1 MKHPKKK
8 QQILEAKVGKP
19 PGTLVYTGEKTVE
32 EVRVTLTVYDKDGF
46 EVMEFD
52 DGKKALEKLH
62 PDKVNWINFKG
73 IGNVKKVEELGRAL
87 GFHSLIL
94 EDILHVGQLPKIDMY
109 DEHIFTTL
117 KILSYNRDMAGL
129 GVEHVGVVLGKNY
142 VVSFCDTPQDIFK
155 PISDRI
161 ASPTTKVKARK
172 ADYLLYYLVDFIVD
186 QYYFVSEAMNEEVDH
201 LEDILYEDFSE
212 ELPKKII
219 HLKKKHTEL
228 KRYIRP
234 LADALRSLRKA
245 ESSMIEDYVTEYF
258 NDVLDHL
265 IQFEESITSRQ
276 ETLGG
281 MMDIYMS
288 TLSNRMN
295 KVMYTLTIVAA
306 IFIPL
311 TFLAGIYGMNF
322 TNMPEL
328 QYEYGYFILLGVM
341 LLLGIGLY
349 VYMKRK
355 RWF

>member
-1 MKHPKKK
+1 MKHPKNK
-8 QQILEAKVGKP
+8 QQILESKVGKP
-19 PGTLVYTGEKTVE
+19 PGTLVYTGDKPVE
-32 EVRVTLTVYDKDGF
+32 EVQVTLTVYNEEGF

-52 DGKKALEKLH
+52 DGKKALEKLD
-62 PDKVNWINFKG
+62 PDKVNWFNFKG
-73 IGNVKKVEELGRAL
+73 ISNVKKVEEMGRAL
-87 GFHSLIL
+87 DFHSLIL
-94 EDILHVGQLPKIDMY
+94 EDILHIGQSPKIDIY

-117 KILSYNRDMAGL
+117 KMLSYNKEKVGL
-129 GVEHVGVVLGKNY
+129 EVEHVSLVLGKNY
-142 VVSFCDTPQDIFK
+142 IISFCDTPHDLFK

-172 ADYLLYYLVDFIVD
+172 ADYLFYYLVDFIVD
-186 QYYFVSEAMNEEVDH
+186 QYYFVTDALNEEVDR
-201 LEDILYEDFSE
+201 LEDELYEDFSE
-212 ELPKKII
+212 EIAKKII
-219 HLKKKHTEL
+219 HLKKRYTEL

-234 LADALRSLRKA
+234 LADALRALRKF
-245 ESSMIEDYVTEYF
+245 ESSMVEDYVTEYL

-265 IQFEESITSRQ
+265 VQFEESINSRQ

-295 KVMYTLTIVAA
+295 KVMYTLTIVAG

-328 QYEYGYFILLGVM
+328 QYEYGYFILLGIM
-341 LLLGIGLY
+341 LLLGIGMY
-349 VYMKRK
+349 VYMKKK

>member
-19 PGTLVYTGEKTVE
+19 PGTLVYTGDKSVE
-32 EVRVTLTVYDKDGF
+32 EVQVTLTVYNKDGF

-52 DGKKALEKLH
+52 DGKKALEKLD

-94 EDILHVGQLPKIDMY
+94 EDILHVGQSPKIDIY

-117 KILSYNRDMAGL
+117 KMLSYNSEKAGI
-129 GVEHVGVVLGKNY
+129 GVEHIGLVLSKNY
-142 VVSFCDTPQDIFK
+142 MVSFCDTPHDLFK

-161 ASPTTKVKARK
+161 ASPTTKVKARL
-172 ADYLLYYLVDFIVD
+172 ADYLFYYLVDFIVD
-186 QYYFVSEAMNEEVDH
+186 QYYFVTDKLNEEVGC
-201 LEDILYEDFSE
+201 LEDELYEDFSE

-219 HLKKKHTEL
+219 HLKKKHAEL

-245 ESSMIEDYVTEYF
+245 ESSMIEDYVTEYL

-276 ETLGG
+276 ETLANL
-281 MMDIYMS
+281 MDIYMTS
-288 TLSNRMN
+288 LSNRMN

-328 QYEYGYFILLGVM
+328 QYEYGYFILLGIM
-341 LLLGIGLY
+341 LLIGTGLY